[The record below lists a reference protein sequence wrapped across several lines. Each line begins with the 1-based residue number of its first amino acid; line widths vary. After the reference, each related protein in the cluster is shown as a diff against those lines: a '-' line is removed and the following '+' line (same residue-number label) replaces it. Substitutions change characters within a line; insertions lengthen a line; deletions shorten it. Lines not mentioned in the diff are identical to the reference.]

1 MKVFGEKIK
10 RTEDPRFLRGDA
22 KFIADIDL
30 PGMLHMAIL
39 RSPHGHAL
47 IKRIDPS
54 AALKLPGVVR
64 VVTAA
69 DLGDMMPLPCAWKPG
84 GGVESYF
91 PPHPEDRAAGVQP
104 GPDQGQGPLHRR
116 RGRGRGGRDADPGP
130 RCPRRHPRRLRAAT
144 RCHHAEGGHRRRGAA
159 AARDGPEQPQ
169 RPLYLRRQGRH
180 RPGDRGGRRRRPPVH
195 AQPAHHQQPDR
206 AARRGRHLRPRHRG
220 VHALRLHPGH
230 PRPPVSA
237 GLRGAGRARQ
247 QGAGHLAGHRWQL
260 RHQGLPVLRHGAGD
274 VSVQGARTPG
284 QMGRHPRRAHAVDG
298 AGPRPAHP
306 MARWPASATAPSPRC
321 AAPATPT

>member
-69 DLGDMMPLPCAWKPG
+69 DLGNMMPLPCAWKPG

-91 PPHPEDRAAGVQP
+91 PPHPMEPTVPGSNPVLTKDKVRYIGDAVAAVVAETRTQAHDALDAIHVDYELLPVVTTPKEAIEDGAPQLHETVPNNLNAHCTYGDKDATDRAISEADVVVRQSMLNQRTINSP
-104 GPDQGQGPLHRR
+104 IEP
-116 RGRGRGGRDADPGP
+116 RGAVGTYDP
-130 RCPRRHPRRLRAAT
+130 AT
-144 RCHHAEGGHRRRGAA
+144 EEYTLYASTQDTHGHRV
-159 AARDGPEQPQ
+159 
-169 RPLYLRRQGRH
+169 L
-180 RPGDRGGRRRRPPVH
+180 
-195 AQPAHHQQPDR
+195 
-206 AARRGRHLRPRHRG
+206 
-220 VHALRLHPGH
+220 
-230 PRPPVSA
+230 
-237 GLRGAGRARQ
+237 
-247 QGAGHLAGHRWQL
+247 LAY
-260 RHQGLPVLRHGAGD
+260 
-274 VSVQGARTPG
+274 
-284 QMGRHPRRAHAVDG
+284 
-298 AGPRPAHP
+298 
-306 MARWPASATAPSPRC
+306 
-321 AAPATPT
+321 